1 MNMKTSSLLIAALFF
16 FASLAFAD
24 GKKDDKKSNAIKTKV
39 SEREHPP
46 ANDVAS
52 ASQKE
57 EAYDYMCSPKLE
69 DCTKADFDRE

>member
-1 MNMKTSSLLIAALFF
+1 MKISSMLTVALFI

-39 SEREHPP
+39 SERESPP
-46 ANDVAS
+46 QNDNS
-52 ASQKE
+52 STSRTE